1 MIHSRVFQLKSQRR
15 GPYLLISP
23 HISPHLPTSQEP
35 EASLLPFSEPSR
47 RFLPDLGASFGI
59 KFLRLADCRTRL
71 WWSFSE
77 SKLMVAFRAPPDVK
91 WDIAARVFG
100 LELPNWLEDDVLCL
114 GLRRVLSSSS
124 SHTTARA
131 WMAAGSTIRSGGV
144 GTNA

>member
-1 MIHSRVFQLKSQRR
+1 MCTVMPLSLHHVADEVVTLDVDFNLELTFGDVIHSRVFQLKSQ
-15 GPYLLISP
+15 
-23 HISPHLPTSQEP
+23 
-35 EASLLPFSEPSR
+35 R

-100 LELPNWLEDDVLCL
+100 LELPNWLEV
-114 GLRRVLSSSS
+114 
-124 SHTTARA
+124 
-131 WMAAGSTIRSGGV
+131 
-144 GTNA
+144 